1 MLVCFKPWPWL
12 FMNLN
17 QVVVIVT
24 DINFGVLT
32 WISFKLHTQSFL
44 SRNLWAQSKDD
55 DVIMAIFSDL
65 FRMIIMCELY
75 CAPFYMLLLSNYI
88 GNKPSHLKIF
98 FKSESRP
105 TLTFEVYRKLSSQ
118 HVLSSS
124 QISGCFPQ
132 RISVKVKDIFVSPN
146 TE

>member
-1 MLVCFKPWPWL
+1 
-12 FMNLN
+12 
-17 QVVVIVT
+17 
-24 DINFGVLT
+24 
-32 WISFKLHTQSFL
+32 
-44 SRNLWAQSKDD
+44 
-55 DVIMAIFSDL
+55 MAIFSDL

-98 FKSESRP
+98 FKSESRS
-105 TLTFEVYRKLSSQ
+105 TLTFEVNRKLSSQ